1 MAVEDKMQKN
11 ASKHSAFLFIL
22 IHFNAFLL
30 TLLVQTNETTSSSLW
45 VFGMHADCIDC
56 ARLHTP

>member
-1 MAVEDKMQKN
+1 MLKN
-11 ASKHSAFLFIL
+11 ASKHSAFLLIL